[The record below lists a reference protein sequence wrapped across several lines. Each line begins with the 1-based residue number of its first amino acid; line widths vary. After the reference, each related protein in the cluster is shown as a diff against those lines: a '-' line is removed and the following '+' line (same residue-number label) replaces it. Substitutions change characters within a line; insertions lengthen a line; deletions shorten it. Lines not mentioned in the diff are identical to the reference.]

1 MKILYCNMNS
11 LPPYHQSGAEIT
23 IDEFLEELFNKG
35 YIVYSINS
43 NESALLRMQKYDE
56 VKKNGMTIIHD
67 PFCKVFYNSKDNFEE
82 RALNLISEISPD
94 LIISQ
99 LNFLRP
105 LARYCTI
112 ADKPLLYLIH
122 GVHASGL
129 NSDNDIECLR
139 SPAVKGIVCVSQFL
153 LDSIHPTLNYK
164 AKVIYPRV
172 PSKRFKTQ
180 SLNRR
185 DIMFFNPIKSKGIDI
200 VLQLSK
206 DFQHEKFVIKE
217 TWGNALPCT
226 QKEIEARH
234 NVTIE
239 KIESDFSKIYC
250 NCKLLLLPSQEAEGL
265 GRGSVEASLNSV
277 PILASNNGGIPE
289 AVKINDFLIF
299 DYSNYASWRN
309 ALEKLFDPTIF
320 AIHCQKALEN
330 AIAYER
336 RYLNNSFSEYIDSI
350 LGQKKRYKSLNN

>member
-1 MKILYCNMNS
+1 MNS

-43 NESALLRMQKYDE
+43 NEGALLRMQKYDE

-82 RALNLISEISPD
+82 RALNLISEINPD

-139 SPAVKGIVCVSQFL
+139 SPAVKGIVCMSQFL

-164 AKVIYPRV
+164 AKVIYPHV

-217 TWGNALPCT
+217 TWGMLCHAL
-226 QKEIEARH
+226 
-234 NVTIE
+234 
-239 KIESDFSKIYC
+239 
-250 NCKLLLLPSQEAEGL
+250 
-265 GRGSVEASLNSV
+265 
-277 PILASNNGGIPE
+277 
-289 AVKINDFLIF
+289 
-299 DYSNYASWRN
+299 
-309 ALEKLFDPTIF
+309 
-320 AIHCQKALEN
+320 
-330 AIAYER
+330 
-336 RYLNNSFSEYIDSI
+336 
-350 LGQKKRYKSLNN
+350 KKR

>member
-1 MKILYCNMNS
+1 M
-11 LPPYHQSGAEIT
+11 
-23 IDEFLEELFNKG
+23 
-35 YIVYSINS
+35 
-43 NESALLRMQKYDE
+43 
-56 VKKNGMTIIHD
+56 
-67 PFCKVFYNSKDNFEE
+67 
-82 RALNLISEISPD
+82 
-94 LIISQ
+94 
-99 LNFLRP
+99 
-105 LARYCTI
+105 
-112 ADKPLLYLIH
+112 
-122 GVHASGL
+122 
-129 NSDNDIECLR
+129 
-139 SPAVKGIVCVSQFL
+139 SQFL

-164 AKVIYPRV
+164 AKVIYPHV

>member
-43 NESALLRMQKYDE
+43 NEGALLRMQKYDE

-82 RALNLISEISPD
+82 RALNLISEINPD

-139 SPAVKGIVCVSQFL
+139 SPAVKGIVCMSQFL

-309 ALEKLFDPTIF
+309 ALEKL
-320 AIHCQKALEN
+320 L
-330 AIAYER
+330 
-336 RYLNNSFSEYIDSI
+336 
-350 LGQKKRYKSLNN
+350 

>member
-43 NESALLRMQKYDE
+43 NEGALLRMQKYDE

-82 RALNLISEISPD
+82 RALNLISEINPD

-139 SPAVKGIVCVSQFL
+139 SPAVKGIETMALVGPSGVGKSTIINSL
-153 LDSIHPTLNYK
+153 LGYEKQITSTY
-164 AKVIYPRV
+164 
-172 PSKRFKTQ
+172 S
-180 SLNRR
+180 
-185 DIMFFNPIKSKGIDI
+185 IKSNKGRHTTTSRTLHYCSKLGAWAIDTPGI
-200 VLQLSK
+200 KELALWNVEKTPEL
-206 DFQHEKFVIKE
+206 FQHIYELAKECRFSNCSHIQEPGCRIK
-217 TWGNALPCT
+217 
-226 QKEIEARH
+226 
-234 NVTIE
+234 
-239 KIESDFSKIYC
+239 
-250 NCKLLLLPSQEAEGL
+250 
-265 GRGSVEASLNSV
+265 
-277 PILASNNGGIPE
+277 
-289 AVKINDFLIF
+289 
-299 DYSNYASWRN
+299 
-309 ALEKLFDPTIF
+309 
-320 AIHCQKALEN
+320 KALEDGT
-330 AIAYER
+330 ITR
-336 RYLNNSFSEYIDSI
+336 SEYEAFLKLERERQMVIATKRMC
-350 LGQKKRYKSLNN
+350 LRKKR